1 MPTRVMTQHEM
12 NESKMMVDLAT
23 LLLAAARGEDV
34 EDRRLAELLI
44 LAAAEPFTR
53 RLVQEIGH
61 SHLSIRRLRS
71 EAAESG
77 MEEGDVNWS
86 VYSRFGFRLA
96 DLPTVVASLDVP
108 AGIRTVGGHVFS
120 GEEAVLLLLRRFRST
135 DPLCN
140 LTKEAGRSVSA
151 ISEIV
156 RYMVEHITSRFSHL
170 IDERSLSGWA
180 SAFSAFSQAFRS
192 QGVPIDHLIGF
203 IDGKLWPVCRP
214 GRYQQVMYSGHK
226 RVHGVKM
233 QSVVFPNGL
242 LVYPFGPCN
251 GSRHDSFLLR
261 ESEILNVMQ
270 ECCEQLGQT
279 YVLFGDSAYPISRYL
294 WRMYKGVMTVQ
305 QQAFNTDMSSD
316 RITIE
321 WLYGIVVR
329 LWPFLDYRKKLQVLL
344 QPVTLFL
351 NTGVI
356 LTNIHTCLYGNSVQA
371 KYGMDPPNL
380 QVYLRGG
387 PDGMRG

>member
-77 MEEGDVNWS
+77 MEEGD
-86 VYSRFGFRLA
+86 G
-96 DLPTVVASLDVP
+96 
-108 AGIRTVGGHVFS
+108 TVGGHVFS

-351 NTGVI
+351 NTG
-356 LTNIHTCLYGNSVQA
+356 
-371 KYGMDPPNL
+371 
-380 QVYLRGG
+380 
-387 PDGMRG
+387 

>member
-1 MPTRVMTQHEM
+1 
-12 NESKMMVDLAT
+12 
-23 LLLAAARGEDV
+23 
-34 EDRRLAELLI
+34 
-44 LAAAEPFTR
+44 
-53 RLVQEIGH
+53 
-61 SHLSIRRLRS
+61 
-71 EAAESG
+71 
-77 MEEGDVNWS
+77 
-86 VYSRFGFRLA
+86 
-96 DLPTVVASLDVP
+96 
-108 AGIRTVGGHVFS
+108 
-120 GEEAVLLLLRRFRST
+120 
-135 DPLCN
+135 
-140 LTKEAGRSVSA
+140 
-151 ISEIV
+151 
-156 RYMVEHITSRFSHL
+156 
-170 IDERSLSGWA
+170 
-180 SAFSAFSQAFRS
+180 
-192 QGVPIDHLIGF
+192 
-203 IDGKLWPVCRP
+203 
-214 GRYQQVMYSGHK
+214 
-226 RVHGVKM
+226 
-233 QSVVFPNGL
+233 
-242 LVYPFGPCN
+242 
-251 GSRHDSFLLR
+251 
-261 ESEILNVMQ
+261 MQ